1 MSGIGIRQQ
10 DFQAMLLSEL
20 YDLQRRVQ
28 DWGRDLP
35 IAELTGCQKI
45 TEAQNHVERIFAS
58 LLADLPA
65 SLPTANIGTHTFS
78 QAANALNQ
86 EARETEEKSPSET
99 PDVDHRIQEIGKKTL
114 GN

>member
-10 DFQAMLLSEL
+10 DFQVMLPEL

-28 DWGRDLP
+28 ECGRYLP
-35 IAELTGCQKI
+35 IAELTGCRQI

-65 SLPTANIGTHTFS
+65 SLTTANIGTHTFS
-78 QAANALNQ
+78 QAANAPNK

-99 PDVDHRIQEIGKKTL
+99 PDVDDRIEEIGKKTL